1 MRWLQHLE
9 PVAALDLSS
18 HYAAVRARTTSA
30 CAPLTVEDHQIQSM
44 ADASPAKWHLAHT
57 TWFFETFVLKPAG
70 HPVHRA
76 GWEFLHNSYY
86 DAVGA
91 RIDRA
96 RRGTASRPGL
106 AEVLEY
112 RAVVDAR
119 MQSALSRDQLDPSA
133 RAVVELGLH
142 HEQQHQ
148 ELIYTDVKH
157 ALGTQPLRPA
167 YREDLARITTAPAPS
182 APLTWTDFDEVVT
195 EIGAR
200 AASGHRGFAFDN
212 ERPRH
217 RTLVPS
223 FRLANRPLTNG
234 DVLAFIAAGG
244 YADSRLWLS
253 DGFATVKREGWT
265 APLYWESRD
274 GAWLHYDLTGMR
286 AIDPAATAC
295 HLSYYEA
302 DAIAHWSGARLP
314 TEAEWEHAAQV
325 TERAVADVVRS
336 GHWADDDVLAPR
348 AALPDRTGLQQLFGD
363 VWEWTASAYTAYPGF
378 RPLAGALG
386 EYNGKFMSGQM
397 VLRGGSCFTP
407 RGHVRASYR
416 NFFAPSA
423 RWQMAGVRLATDRG

>member
-1 MRWLQHLE
+1 MRWLQRCYSVMV
-9 PVAALDLSS
+9 PDLSS
-18 HYAAVRARTTSA
+18 HYRSVRARTTSA

-57 TWFFETFVLKPAG
+57 TWFFETFVLKPLG
-70 HPVHRA
+70 QPPEHE

-96 RRGTASRPGL
+96 RRGTASRPAL
-106 AEVLEY
+106 AEVLAY
-112 RAVVDAR
+112 RASVDDR
-119 MQSALSRDQLDPSA
+119 VLRALASGLDAAAS
-133 RAVVELGLH
+133 AVVELGLH

-148 ELIYTDVKH
+148 ELVYTDLKH
-157 ALGTQPLRPA
+157 ALGTQPMRPA
-167 YREDLARITTAPAPS
+167 YRDDLARSAAAAAAS
-182 APLTWTDFDEVVT
+182 AAPLTWTEHDEAVT
-195 EIGAR
+195 SIGAP
-200 AASGHRGFAFDN
+200 ATGFAFDN

-223 FRLANRPLTNG
+223 FRLANRPVTNS

-244 YADSRLWLS
+244 YGDPRLWLS
-253 DGFATVKREGWT
+253 DGFATAKREGWV
-265 APLYWESRD
+265 APLYWELRD
-274 GAWLHYDLTGMR
+274 GAWEHYDLSGTRPVEPM
-286 AIDPAATAC
+286 ATAC

-302 DAIAHWSGARLP
+302 DAIARWCGARLP
-314 TEAEWEHAAQV
+314 TEAEWEHAAQSLGLAAA
-325 TERAVADVVRS
+325 TT
-336 GHWADDDVLAPR
+336 GNFADDGVLAP
-348 AALPDRTGLQQLFGD
+348 AAVAAGDPGLQQMFGT

-378 RPLAGALG
+378 RPLGGALG

-407 RGHVRASYR
+407 RAHVRTSYR

-423 RWQMAGVRLATDRG
+423 RWQMTGVRLATERG